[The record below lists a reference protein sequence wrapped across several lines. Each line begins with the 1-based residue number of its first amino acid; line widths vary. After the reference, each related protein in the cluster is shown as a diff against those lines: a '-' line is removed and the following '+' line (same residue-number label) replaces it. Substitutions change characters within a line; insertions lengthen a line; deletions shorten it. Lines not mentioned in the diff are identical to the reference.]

1 MERTRTKNS
10 GSKAGQL
17 ILAQSFNI
25 GPLEIRYYGVF
36 LVLAIALGYAI
47 AVKRAA
53 AVGIPKKTVEDLLFW
68 LVIFSIIGAR
78 AYFVIFH
85 HQELSGWQDI
95 FKIWQGGQ
103 SIFGALLGGMAVL
116 LFFSRRHNISFWKL
130 ADLAAFSLPLAQA
143 VGRLG
148 NFFNYEAFGGPTSL
162 PWKMFIPEQF
172 RPQGY
177 LNSEYFHPT
186 FLYEMIWNVLA
197 FLVLLF
203 FSRSKKISPKPGI
216 LAGIYMSTY
225 GIGRFLLEF
234 LRLDSAYLGAV
245 KVNQAAALLLILA
258 GLFIIIYR
266 AKKDEILQ
274 S

>member
-1 MERTRTKNS
+1 MEGTRTKNC

-85 HQELSGWQDI
+85 YQELSFWQDI

-103 SIFGALLGGMAVL
+103 SIFGALIGGAAVL
-116 LFFSRRHNISFWKL
+116 LFFAYRRNISFWKL

-148 NFFNYEAFGGPTSL
+148 NLFNYEAFGSPTNL
-162 PWKMFIPEQF
+162 PWRMFVPEQF
-172 RPQGY
+172 RPEGY
-177 LNSEYFHPT
+177 ISYEYFHPT
-186 FLYEMIWNVLA
+186 FFYEMVWNVFVFLA
-197 FLVLLF
+197 LLL
-203 FSRSKKISPKPGI
+203 FSRSKKVESNPGV
-216 LAGIYMSTY
+216 LLGIYMSTY

-234 LRLDSAYLGAV
+234 LRLDSAYLGAF
-245 KVNQAAALLLILA
+245 KVNQAMALLLILA

-266 AKKDEILQ
+266 VRKNEILQ